1 MSWLGKEP
9 PCVCQAPGGTCIN
22 ADCSVI
28 GCCQIFGDSLPMF
41 DDTTDARKA
50 QQAKWVK
57 EKRAKA
63 KEQVKDLPSVAN
75 TPKPLPEPVIEVET
89 LPVTLEAAAKIINLT
104 GSNSVERR
112 EGWLHN
118 LMDRMECLFAPD
130 YHVPSNIRVSCG
142 FPSRKALISPK
153 GDHAL
158 GQCWYDESSADKHFE
173 IFISPILG
181 GDDPM
186 TIAATLAHEMCH
198 TVAGREAK
206 HGPKFKAVATRIGL
220 EGKMT
225 ATQPSDAF
233 RERVQPMLDDLGP
246 YPMAKLDARKM
257 TTGVKKQSTR
267 LLKAECPDCGYTVRI
282 ARKWLDVGLPDCPE
296 CRVMLAADVNP
307 IEE

>member
-1 MSWLGKEP
+1 MTWLGKEP
-9 PCVCQAPGGTCIN
+9 PCVCQAPGGTCVN

-28 GCCQIFGDSLPMF
+28 GCCQTFGDSLPMF
-41 DDTTDARKA
+41 DDTTEARKA
-50 QQAKWVK
+50 HQAKWAK
-57 EKRAKA
+57 EKRAKV
-63 KEQVKDLPSVAN
+63 KELQL
-75 TPKPLPEPVIEVET
+75 IEK
-89 LPVTLEAAAKIINLT
+89 AAPGITAAS
-104 GSNSVERR
+104 SNSIGRR

-118 LMDRMECLFAPD
+118 LMDRMECLFSPD
-130 YHVPSNIRVSCG
+130 YQVPNNIRVSCG

-206 HGPKFKAVATRIGL
+206 HGPKFKAVATHIGL

-282 ARKWLDVGLPDCPE
+282 AHKWIDVGLPDCPE

-307 IEE
+307 TVE